1 MEFSRWEHW
10 SGLLCPPPGDLSHL
24 EIEPGSPALW
34 VDTLLP
40 ESPRKP
46 RDPKMFQIYRKSE
59 EPRPGTEASN
69 SFSGRKA
76 KKYTQVSYHSVL
88 SFLDLT
94 IEKLKFALKCCCDFG
109 SSSSISS
116 LLQHPVCAQ
125 GTGALSSLSSPSSSS
140 PTSSPSASS
149 SSFLSSSSSCSSSF
163 FSFSLFFLL
172 SFSLFFCCCKL
183 AKVTQ

>member
-1 MEFSRWEHW
+1 MELFRWEHW
-10 SGLLCPPPGDLSHL
+10 SGLLCPPPEDLSHL
-24 EIEPGSPALW
+24 EIEPGSPVLW

-46 RDPKMFQIYRKSE
+46 RDSKMFQIYRKSE

-76 KKYTQVSYHSVL
+76 KNYTQVSYHSVL

-109 SSSSISS
+109 SLIKYLVPSPAPCLCSGNRSYVFSSFSFLLLSHFLSFCLFLLLS
-116 LLQHPVCAQ
+116 LL
-125 GTGALSSLSSPSSSS
+125 LIL
-140 PTSSPSASS
+140 
-149 SSFLSSSSSCSSSF
+149 
-163 FSFSLFFLL
+163 FLL
-172 SFSLFFCCCKL
+172 LL
-183 AKVTQ
+183 LLLPLLLLL

>member
-1 MEFSRWEHW
+1 MELSRWGHW

-24 EIEPGSPALW
+24 EIELGSPALW

-46 RDPKMFQIYRKSE
+46 RDSKMFQMYRKSE

-76 KKYTQVSYHSVL
+76 KKYTQVAYLSGL
-88 SFLDLT
+88 SFLLLT
-94 IEKLKFALKCCCDFG
+94 IEKPKFALKCCCDFG
-109 SSSSISS
+109 SLIKYLVPSPAPCLCSGHRSYVFSFFSSF
-116 LLQHPVCAQ
+116 
-125 GTGALSSLSSPSSSS
+125 SS

-149 SSFLSSSSSCSSSF
+149 SSFLSSSSCSSSF
-163 FSFSLFFLL
+163 FSFPLFSLL
-172 SFSLFFCCCKL
+172 SFSLFFRCCKL
-183 AKVTQ
+183 AELTQ